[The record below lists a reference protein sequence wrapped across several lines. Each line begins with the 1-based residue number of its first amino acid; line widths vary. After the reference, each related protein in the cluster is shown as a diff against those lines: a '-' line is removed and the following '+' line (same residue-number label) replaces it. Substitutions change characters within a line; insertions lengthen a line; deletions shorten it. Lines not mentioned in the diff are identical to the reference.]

1 MYSERLIIQKI
12 PINKVDYTLRT
23 FRLLPD
29 MFNDDE
35 KSIIEPYED
44 SPLTLI
50 KLLSVILERKV
61 HATIGIDKSCL
72 DENIKLCL
80 TTMGFQ
86 EFYADR
92 LYGPFDQAIK
102 KHKPTNWAMLSVREW
117 AYSWLENILF
127 SIKR

>member
-1 MYSERLIIQKI
+1 M
-12 PINKVDYTLRT
+12 
-23 FRLLPD
+23 
-29 MFNDDE
+29 
-35 KSIIEPYED
+35 
-44 SPLTLI
+44 
-50 KLLSVILERKV
+50 